1 MTNLNQ
7 ATVLSM
13 VSELEVLI
21 ANRENGGKVKSLNAY
36 LAPVQRAFINGL
48 LEAPWSRPELN
59 KSNLLKVIV
68 AQLDAS
74 KANEIPACMVLFAEM
89 TFKRFLPRL
98 LRLLADGYPENHK
111 SKILLLADDCES
123 RGSISSLRAAAVLI
137 EETNNELDWDSEDGE
152 EWTEV
157 RYSDSLATD
166 LSSLSDLLAAHLNY
180 LSNYACVKP
189 LSFARRLAL
198 LAVCAGEEFG
208 YEILNQY
215 VEDLLQILMGC
226 QYPGVEY
233 LNALEPEI
241 SSSAVD
247 NRSILLT
254 QVKKMA
260 DQLGETEACEF
271 GNVMQGIML
280 GHPIGAVLITS
291 TGVESTQLDPV
302 KVHDELSFAQITP
315 VEYKL
320 RFCIDS
326 TAERVFVSFVD
337 LSSACGM
344 AASWRI
350 GLDGVLE
357 VIDYV
362 LTGSTRVAVESA
374 AK

>member
-21 ANRENGGKVKSLNAY
+21 ANRENGGKVKSLNAF

-59 KSNLLKVIV
+59 KNNLLKVIV
-68 AQLDAS
+68 AQLGAC
-74 KANEIPACMVLFAEM
+74 KANEIPACMVLIAEM
-89 TFKRFLPRL
+89 TIKRFLPRL
-98 LRLLADGYPENHK
+98 LRLLADGYPQDYK

-157 RYSDSLATD
+157 RYSDALATD

-180 LSNYACVKP
+180 MSDFACVKP

-198 LAVCAGEEFG
+198 LAVCAGEEFD

-215 VEDLLQILMGC
+215 VEDLLQILIGC
-226 QYPGVEY
+226 QYPGVDY

-241 SSSAVD
+241 SSSAAGIRNV
-247 NRSILLT
+247 LLAHV
-254 QVKKMA
+254 QWMA
-260 DQLGETEACEF
+260 NQLGQTEACEF
-271 GNVMQGIML
+271 GDVMHGIML
-280 GHPIGAVLITS
+280 GYPVGVVLFTP
-291 TGVESTQLDPV
+291 TGVESASLDPAR
-302 KVHDELSFAQITP
+302 VHQVSNNTRIVCVD
-315 VEYKL
+315 YKL
-320 RFCIDS
+320 KFCIDRAAS
-326 TAERVFVSFVD
+326 SVFVSFGD
-337 LSSACGM
+337 LTNAGGMSAT
-344 AASWRI
+344 WRI
-350 GLDGVLE
+350 GLDGVLQ

-362 LTGSTRVAVESA
+362 LVGAGIGAIAHA
-374 AK
+374 AQ